1 MKTYR
6 ARGGEDALQQAYEFG
21 RSAVF
26 AGLGILDVAEIH
38 HRAISAI
45 LLNRP
50 PEEMAQGVKNAMI
63 FFEESVSPFEIT
75 HRGYREA
82 VDTIQRV
89 INFAFMATHEIKA
102 PLTSIL
108 SSAGILQEIF

>member
-1 MKTYR
+1 MMLTEHIIPSTNQLEIEYESALKTYL

-63 FFEESVSPFEIT
+63 FFEESVSPFEIR
-75 HRGYREA
+75 HRGYR
-82 VDTIQRV
+82 
-89 INFAFMATHEIKA
+89 K
-102 PLTSIL
+102 
-108 SSAGILQEIF
+108 SAD

>member
-1 MKTYR
+1 MNFQLPMVQSGRVGKNFHEQVCMMLTEHIIPSTNQLEIEYESALKTYL

-45 LLNRP
+45 LPNRP
-50 PEEMAQGVKNAMI
+50 PEVMAQRVK
-63 FFEESVSPFEIT
+63 
-75 HRGYREA
+75 H
-82 VDTIQRV
+82 
-89 INFAFMATHEIKA
+89 
-102 PLTSIL
+102 
-108 SSAGILQEIF
+108 